1 MEAEADKKQRRV
13 DPDSEEPSSSLDLI
27 SCLPDEMLRIIISH
41 LPTKS
46 AFRTTI
52 LSKRWMP
59 LWSSVPLDLAVNDD
73 LSDKVSNQITAVS
86 NILATHPGPTI
97 RLSLPDFG
105 DLMSNSKFALWF
117 FSPALEG
124 LQYLTFH
131 GEALPPFTLPRFAS
145 TLRIVRLFYCR
156 ISNFSSPLLF
166 PQLKMLQLYDVSVSN
181 ETMHSLLAG
190 CTALER
196 LQIQGI
202 HGPGSL
208 HIVSPNLRAIGIS
221 GMCRVD
227 CLLEF
232 QELVVQDAP
241 CLEILVI
248 FGSVFERSIRVV
260 SAPKLTLLAYL
271 PLDSKI
277 LRVGLVPVQV
287 EFSHPSSCNLHFCY
301 FS

>member
-1 MEAEADKKQRRV
+1 M
-13 DPDSEEPSSSLDLI
+13 
-27 SCLPDEMLRIIISH
+27 
-41 LPTKS
+41 
-46 AFRTTI
+46 
-52 LSKRWMP
+52 
-59 LWSSVPLDLAVNDD
+59 
-73 LSDKVSNQITAVS
+73 
-86 NILATHPGPTI
+86 
-97 RLSLPDFG
+97 
-105 DLMSNSKFALWF
+105 
-117 FSPALEG
+117 
-124 LQYLTFH
+124 
-131 GEALPPFTLPRFAS
+131 
-145 TLRIVRLFYCR
+145 
-156 ISNFSSPLLF
+156 
-166 PQLKMLQLYDVSVSN
+166 
-181 ETMHSLLAG
+181 
-190 CTALER
+190 
-196 LQIQGI
+196 

-208 HIVSPNLRAIGIS
+208 HIVSTNLRAIGIS

-301 FS
+301 FSWYILHCPPENDPYQLDTDYERNDGHGYTLWRIQSGCSCCFPLLVAHQRQGEAIPRGEIRCW